1 MVGFEMTTTSGQI
14 DAPVSLAGI
23 LDNYSAE
30 LTARDRK
37 SLELAPSLLAP
48 GTEVFIAA
56 LPNDKVDDVVAACAQ
71 LRKAG
76 LTPVPHVV
84 ARNIENFAALDS
96 LLGRLSQEAGMDRCL
111 VLGGDREKPVGDYHC
126 SMQLLETGLIQKYGV
141 KTIRFG
147 CHPESHPKVSDA
159 VMDEARTA
167 KLAWA
172 EANGV
177 DVTLVSQFAFDSVP
191 IIAYA
196 KRIRAQGVKAPF
208 RVGVAGPADRG
219 LLIKYALIC
228 GVGNSLKMLQKRSDL
243 ALNTLSGETPET
255 VIREVAAAQ
264 AADSSLGIS
273 GIHFFTFGSLAKSA
287 QWAKS
292 FQA

>member
-1 MVGFEMTTTSGQI
+1 MMTTSEKI
-14 DAPVSLAGI
+14 DAPPKLAGI
-23 LDNYSAE
+23 LENYSAE

-37 SLELAPSLLAP
+37 SLELAPELLAP
-48 GTEVFIAA
+48 GTEVFIAV
-56 LPNDKVDDVVAACAQ
+56 LPNDKVDDVVSACAQ

-76 LTPVPHVV
+76 LAPVPHVV
-84 ARNIENFAALDS
+84 ARNIENSAALDA

-111 VLGGDREKPVGDYHC
+111 VLGGDRDKPVGEYHC
-126 SMQLLETGLIQKYGV
+126 SMQLLETGLIQKHGV
-141 KTIRFG
+141 KTVRFG

-167 KLAWA
+167 KLNWA
-172 EANGV
+172 EDNGV
-177 DVTLVSQFAFDSVP
+177 DVTLISQFAFDAAP

-196 KRIRAQGVKAPF
+196 KRIRAQGVKTPF

-243 ALNTLSGETPET
+243 AMSTLSGETPET
-255 VIREVAAAQ
+255 VIRDLADAQ
-264 AADSSLGIS
+264 AADPSLGLS

-287 QWAKS
+287 NWAKS
-292 FQA
+292 QKA